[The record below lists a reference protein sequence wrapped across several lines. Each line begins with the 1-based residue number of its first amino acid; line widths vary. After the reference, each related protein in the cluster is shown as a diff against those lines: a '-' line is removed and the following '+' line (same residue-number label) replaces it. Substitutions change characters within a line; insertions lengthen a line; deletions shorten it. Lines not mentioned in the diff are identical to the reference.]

1 MSRGKAAPAYL
12 RERSQTLSVTVQRL
26 EPSTRIGCDYCEG
39 HATAFVTMIRLWDR
53 LKTIGFYYACD
64 AHAAPYVAQAA
75 AQVVP
80 V

>member
-12 RERSQTLSVTVQRL
+12 REPSQTLSVTVQRL
-26 EPSTRIGCDYCEG
+26 EPATRIGCDFCDG
-39 HATAFVTMIRLWDR
+39 RATAFVTRIQLWER
-53 LKTIGFYYACD
+53 LKMIGFYYACEV
-64 AHAAPYVAQAA
+64 HAAPYVAQAA